1 MGLVASEFT
10 LSNKPETSGTQK
22 NGPLSI
28 TEILEKHAT
37 SRDNQQPATFQN
49 RAAKFE
55 NFLVS
60 EGYEFTSRADA
71 VMKRKQ
77 SLGISNRPLDIIS
90 PPTLPPQSSYI
101 EPNIFNSLNPPLTS
115 HQENAPYNSP
125 DVFKGVSKGMNL
137 MKM

>member
-1 MGLVASEFT
+1 MASEFT

-77 SLGISNRPLDIIS
+77 SLGISNRPLDIAS